1 MKLPLIKIALAWGTM
16 ILSATSSL
24 AVTIDLTSTTTGTI
38 GDVVFTRVD
47 TQPTG
52 TGVFKPFL
60 TLQNSPTE
68 QGYNTSGADVFNTK
82 RTPQWNHDLTLGDL
96 AVFNGYY
103 VFELDANEKGKG
115 NIGKLLS
122 IDNIAIY
129 TSSIG
134 SQTTQTFDAN
144 GFLQFQNGT
153 LRYTLNSPNTPG
165 APMDNWVK
173 IDATLGSTSGSGSSD
188 LRVFVPTSYF
198 AGALSTDFLYFYNL
212 NGVHY
217 GAEIGTA
224 SEAGF
229 EEWRALTGPNTPPP
243 PPPPSVPDGGTPV
256 ALLGG
261 ALLAAA
267 GIRRLLA

>member
-1 MKLPLIKIALAWGTM
+1 MKLPLFKITLAFGLLGVWA
-16 ILSATSSL
+16 SSSL
-24 AVTIDLTSTTTGTI
+24 AVTIDLTSTTSGTV
-38 GDVVFTRVD
+38 GDVIFTRVD
-47 TQPTG
+47 NQPTG

-60 TLQNSPTE
+60 TLQSSPTE

-82 RTPQWNHDLTLGDL
+82 RTPQWNHDLRLGDL
-96 AVFNGYY
+96 AVLNGYY

-115 NIGKLLS
+115 NAGKLLS

-134 SQTTQTFDAN
+134 AQTTETFDAN
-144 GFLQFQNGT
+144 GFLQFQSGS

-165 APMDNWVK
+165 APMSNWVK

-188 LRVFVPTSYF
+188 MRVFVPTSYF
-198 AGALSTDFLYFYNL
+198 AGALSTDYLYFYNL

-217 GAEIGTA
+217 GAELGTT

-229 EEWRALTGPNTPPP
+229 EEWRALTSPTTQPP
-243 PPPPSVPDGGTPV
+243 PPPPSVPEGGTPL
-256 ALLGG
+256 ALLGA

-267 GIRRLLA
+267 GFRRLLA